1 MAPDSRAE
9 YFKDRRSRFKMF
21 SVEVDREKMERFEA
35 VLAEREEK
43 KAEWL
48 NRKID
53 EELGEK

>member
-9 YFKDRRSRFKMF
+9 YFKGRRSRFKMF

-53 EELGEK
+53 EELGK